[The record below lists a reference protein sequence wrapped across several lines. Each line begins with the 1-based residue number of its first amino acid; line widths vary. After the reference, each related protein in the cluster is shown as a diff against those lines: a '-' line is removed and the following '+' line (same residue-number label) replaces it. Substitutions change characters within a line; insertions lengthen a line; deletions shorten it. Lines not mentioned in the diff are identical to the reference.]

1 MVVTNHFK
9 GPNIMKVS
17 KRQQDV
23 YDFIKAFMLKNNV
36 TPSIREIAEGLGLT
50 SVSPIHYHMKG
61 LIKAGLVIPYG
72 DNSIRYSI
80 KGVKMKEDE
89 DDE

>member
-1 MVVTNHFK
+1 
-9 GPNIMKVS
+9 MKVS

>member
-1 MVVTNHFK
+1 MVVSIHFK
-9 GPNIMKVS
+9 GANTMRVS
-17 KRQQDV
+17 KREQDV

-36 TPSIREIAEGLGLT
+36 TPSIREISEGLGLT

-72 DNSIRYSI
+72 ENTIRYSI
-80 KGVKMKEDE
+80 KGVRMKEDHSNE
-89 DDE
+89 